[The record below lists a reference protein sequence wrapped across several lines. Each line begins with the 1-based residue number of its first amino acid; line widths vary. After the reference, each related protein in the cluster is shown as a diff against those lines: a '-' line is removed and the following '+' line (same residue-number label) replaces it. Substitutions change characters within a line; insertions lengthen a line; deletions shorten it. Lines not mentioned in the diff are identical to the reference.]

1 MKTIQLSILGLLISL
16 FGISAM
22 AQTNYYVKPASSGI
36 GNGSSWAD
44 ATTLSGALATSVS
57 GDIIHVAAGT
67 YVPTVKLSN
76 GTDDLDMTF
85 EIKNNVKIIGG
96 YPANPTANDSPTTL
110 NQTILN
116 GEIVTGYNAY
126 HVVTISAP
134 VETGKKVELRNIS
147 ITGGKS
153 AASGTA
159 ITINTLIYNRTYGA
173 ALIIGAATVELNNC
187 RLYENTGNH
196 AQGMLA
202 FGAANVVLN
211 DCSIDN
217 NTGTGNGTGIWND
230 NSTVTINNCNIS
242 NNQTT
247 GACAGVYAV
256 NSTKVSTTYMNN
268 TTISNNS
275 AGSRTAYYGR
285 ENSIGVMANCTVY
298 GNSATLAGA
307 GVCLYTAATGSSTKA
322 MRLDII
328 NSTIT
333 NNSSV
338 TATETSGGIRINDA
352 YCTLNIYN
360 SIVSGNTVGA
370 TGSKVAGDIALLNS
384 ATYTKKNTIIS
395 DKAFDGTGTEI
406 SNKTFDFATM
416 VEPLANNGGVTKTCA
431 LLLGDDINPAKS
443 LGMSASDLTAL
454 GSTFVPVIP
463 AIIMA
468 YDQLGNSRTGNVMG
482 AWTANNTT
490 SVSSVSDLQKPIVY
504 KNNTKVF
511 VKCKI
516 NDKINIYT
524 ITGQL
529 LIYINAKSN
538 LIQIDNLPQGG
549 IYIIS
554 VNEQA
559 TKLIL

>member
-1 MKTIQLSILGLLISL
+1 MKTVQLSILGMLISL
-16 FGISAM
+16 FCVSVM
-22 AQTNYYVKPASSGI
+22 AQTNYYVKPASSGL

-57 GDIIHVAAGT
+57 GDIIHVTAGT

-76 GTDDLDMTF
+76 GADDLDMTF
-85 EIKNNVKIIGG
+85 EIKNNIKIIGG
-96 YPANPTANDSPTTL
+96 YPANPTGNDVPTAL
-110 NQTILN
+110 NQSVLN

-126 HVVTISAP
+126 HVVTITAP
-134 VETGKKVELRNIS
+134 VETGKKVELKNIA

-159 ITINTLIYNRTYGA
+159 ITINTLTYNRTYGA

-211 DCSIDN
+211 NCSIDN

-285 ENSIGVMANCTVY
+285 ENSIGVMVNCTVY

-307 GVCLYTAATGSSTKA
+307 GVCLYTATAGSSTKA

-338 TATETSGGIRINDA
+338 TATETSGGIRVNDA

-370 TGSKVAGDIALLNS
+370 AGSKVAGDIALLNS
-384 ATYTKKNTIIS
+384 AVYTKKNTIIS
-395 DKAFDGTGTEI
+395 DKAYDGTGTEI
-406 SNKTFDFATM
+406 SNKTFDFTTM
-416 VEPLANNGGVTKTCA
+416 VEPLASNGGPTKTCG
-431 LLLGDDINPAKS
+431 LLLGDDVNPARS

-463 AIIMA
+463 ASIMA
-468 YDQLGNSRTGNVMG
+468 YDQLGNNRTGNVMG

-490 SVSSVSDLQKPIVY
+490 SVSSVSGTQKPIVY
-504 KNNTKVF
+504 TNSSNIY
-511 VKCKI
+511 VKSEI
-516 NDKINIYT
+516 NDKINVHS
-524 ITGQL
+524 ITGQCL
-529 LIYINAKSN
+529 KQINATSN
-538 LIQIDNLPQGG
+538 LTQISNLPKGG
-549 IYIIS
+549 IYIVI
-554 VNEQA
+554 VNEHA
-559 TKLIL
+559 TKVIF